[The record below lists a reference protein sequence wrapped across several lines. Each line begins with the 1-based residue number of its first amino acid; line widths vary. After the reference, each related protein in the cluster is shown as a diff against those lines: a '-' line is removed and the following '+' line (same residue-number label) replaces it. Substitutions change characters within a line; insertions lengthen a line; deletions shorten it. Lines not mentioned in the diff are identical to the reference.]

1 MKGID
6 WVNHILNFVAVI
18 VGVFLA
24 FYISD
29 VAEHKKEQKQLSHII
44 NIIIEDLKEDQ
55 ATFEDYHI
63 PINETQLNT
72 IEKLIY
78 GVITENEDTIS
89 TYFDLAISVE
99 NFYPSSATFNSL
111 KSTGKLD
118 LIENLEVKTALSDYY
133 DTLGEEAK
141 AKGLLQ
147 SDFLLDRI
155 LPWITKNTDLI
166 NGDLSS
172 MKGNI
177 EIANLFAL
185 YSSFIANKTENYKDI
200 ARVSKDL
207 EDLIS
212 ETYNL

>member
-6 WVNHILNFVAVI
+6 WVNHILNFLAVI
-18 VGVFLA
+18 AGVFLA

-29 VAEHKKEQKQLSHII
+29 AAEHKKEQKQLSHII

-55 ATFEDYHI
+55 ATFENYQI
-63 PINETQLNT
+63 PINEKQLVA

-78 GVITENEDTIS
+78 GVIAENEDTIS
-89 TYFDLAISVE
+89 TYFDLAISVD
-99 NFYPSSATFNSL
+99 NFYPSSATYISL

-118 LIENLEVKTALSDYY
+118 LIEDLEIKTALSDYY

-141 AKGLLQ
+141 GKGLVQ

-155 LPWITKNTDLI
+155 IPWLTKNTDLI

-212 ETYNL
+212 ETYNP